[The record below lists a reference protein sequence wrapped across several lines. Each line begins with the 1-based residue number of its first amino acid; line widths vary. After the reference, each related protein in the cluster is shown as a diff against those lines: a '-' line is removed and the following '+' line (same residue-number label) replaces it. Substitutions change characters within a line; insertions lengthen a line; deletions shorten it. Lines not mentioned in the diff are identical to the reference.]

1 MVATGGWQQV
11 GTHETVD
18 GREPTSQK
26 FMRALEEHF
35 PQFSWR
41 LDVLALENYK
51 LAQSRIRVFIR
62 GLWKGIV
69 SQVPAPLAP
78 FGKTTNIFA
87 VGAIRGQ

>member
-1 MVATGGWQQV
+1 MATGGLLGV
-11 GTHETVD
+11 ILENVLGLTHETVD

-26 FMRALEEHF
+26 FMRALEKHL

-69 SQVPAPLAP
+69 SQVPAPSRS
-78 FGKTTNIFA
+78 F
-87 VGAIRGQ
+87 R